1 MVEPPLRGSGT
12 RVALPPPDYEMTPT
26 LPRSR
31 PAPVLTALLHAGLV
45 TVAGVMLLPLGW
57 MLWASVTRPEAAG
70 LTSANFAELL
80 DRHPF
85 GRWVANS
92 LFVSAAQTVLVVLT
106 STLGGFALA
115 KYRFPGRRLVMG
127 LMLGT
132 LFLPFQVLLPAAYG
146 LVLRL
151 GWADSF
157 AAVVVPGSVSAF
169 GTFLFMQA
177 MTKVPDELVQ
187 AARVDGC
194 SELRIWW
201 EVALPIVRP
210 MVGAYTLLAFV
221 GSWNSYLWP
230 ATVLLSESN
239 YTLSVGL
246 ASMVGLPGYEA
257 RFGVL
262 MAATL
267 LGLLPLVVLF
277 LWLQRDFVAGLSAG
291 AVKG

>member
-1 MVEPPLRGSGT
+1 M
-12 RVALPPPDYEMTPT
+12 LPRPTPT
-26 LPRSR
+26 RSS
-31 PAPVLTALLHAGLV
+31 APLTFLLHAGLV
-45 TVAGVMLLPLGW
+45 VVAGVMLLPLGW
-57 MLWASVTRPEAAG
+57 MAWAAVTRPGVAGPTAA
-70 LTSANFAELL
+70 NVAELL

-85 GRWVANS
+85 GRWVVNS
-92 LFVSAAQTVLVVLT
+92 LFVSAAQTVLVVVT

-115 KYRFPGRRLVMG
+115 KYRFPGRRLVAG
-127 LMLGT
+127 LMLST

-151 GWADSF
+151 GWVDTF

-169 GTFLFMQA
+169 GTFLFARA
-177 MTKVPDELVQ
+177 MAGVPDELVQ

-210 MVGAYTLLAFV
+210 MVGAYALLAFV

-230 ATVLLSESN
+230 ATVLLDESN
-239 YTLSVGL
+239 YTLAVGL
-246 ASMVGLPGYEA
+246 ASLVGLPGYEA
-257 RFGVL
+257 RSGVL

-267 LGLLPLVVLF
+267 LGLLPLVLLF

>member
-1 MVEPPLRGSGT
+1 MPRPPAS
-12 RVALPPPDYEMTPT
+12 PPPPSY
-26 LPRSR
+26 RS
-31 PAPVLTALLHAGLV
+31 AAAKAALYAGLV
-45 TVAGVMLLPLGW
+45 ASAAVALLPLGW
-57 MLWASVTRPEAAG
+57 MLWAAFTEPDAPG
-70 LTSANFAELL
+70 LTLAHFADLFA
-80 DRHPF
+80 RFPV
-85 GRWVANS
+85 GRWLANS

-115 KYRFPGRRLVMG
+115 TYAFPGRRLVVG

-132 LFLPFQVLLPAAYG
+132 LFLPSQVLLPG
-146 LVLRL
+146 LYAVVLRL
-151 GWADSF
+151 GWADTF

-177 MTKVPDELVQ
+177 MAKVPAELVQ

-194 SELRIWW
+194 SELRVWW
-201 EVALPIVRP
+201 EVALPVVRP

-230 ATVLLSESN
+230 AAVLLDESN
-239 YTLSVGL
+239 YTLAVGL
-246 ASMVGLPGYEA
+246 ASMVGLPGYEG
-257 RFGVL
+257 RSGVL

-267 LGLLPLVVLF
+267 VAIAPPAGLF
-277 LWLQRDFVAGLSAG
+277 LWLQRDFVAGLAAG